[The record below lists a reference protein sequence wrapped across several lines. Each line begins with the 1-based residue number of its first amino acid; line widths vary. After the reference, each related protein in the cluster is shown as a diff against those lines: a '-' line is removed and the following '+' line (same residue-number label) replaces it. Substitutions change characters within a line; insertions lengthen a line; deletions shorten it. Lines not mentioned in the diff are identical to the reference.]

1 MRTTLL
7 TSISAAVV
15 CGSLALGLTGPALAA
30 DGRPR
35 PVLREEAPRP
45 ATPADA
51 TGNLDD
57 TLRLG
62 SRIVDECRT
71 AHPDLALLRDLH
83 RQLGTSAG
91 RLLADVRARA
101 ARDAAGDPVSDVKAQ
116 VDTLVK
122 DLTDLLAAVQAKD
135 VAKVTALVPKVV
147 ADLQAL
153 LTSVPKLLT
162 GAAPLPLPVP
172 V

>member
-1 MRTTLL
+1 M
-7 TSISAAVV
+7 

-30 DGRPR
+30 GGRPR
-35 PVLREEAPRP
+35 PVLREEAPQP

-51 TGNLDD
+51 TGHLDD

-62 SRIVDECRT
+62 RRIVDECRT
-71 AHPDLALLRDLH
+71 ADPDLALLRDLH
-83 RQLGTSAG
+83 RQLGASAG
-91 RLLADVRARA
+91 RLLADVRTHTARH
-101 ARDAAGDPVSDVKAQ
+101 AAGDTVSDVKAQ
-116 VDTLVK
+116 AVTLIK

-135 VAKVTALVPKVV
+135 VAKITALVPKVV

-153 LTSVPKLLT
+153 AASVPKLLT